1 MKNKLQYLIIVIL
14 VISNAFFILN
24 SRKKSER
31 YKNMEYKREMNYLKK
46 IIKFDENQLKLAKDE
61 YKRYE
66 LEKNKIE
73 RRFRRYDLII
83 MDNIN
88 SKIDSNFINM
98 NNYYDIAITLNEE
111 KLKHW
116 SKIREIANKDQIKKI
131 DSIWTKIKERI
142 RRRK

>member
-1 MKNKLQYLIIVIL
+1 
-14 VISNAFFILN
+14 
-24 SRKKSER
+24 
-31 YKNMEYKREMNYLKK
+31 
-46 IIKFDENQLKLAKDE
+46 
-61 YKRYE
+61 
-66 LEKNKIE
+66 
-73 RRFRRYDLII
+73 